1 MNKIIGYCR
10 FCGNPMMV
18 MANDE
23 MTDEDLNNQASLECD
38 CEGARAE
45 RDIQHLIK
53 TGEHSLKMIIAK
65 KSQKT
70 ADALLPFVEFIARG
84 KIKKISI
91 NFDGITTASM
101 YTASSGKKIAVETR
115 ETVVEYSDGET
126 VEMLPPDE
134 DGGRTEHE

>member
-1 MNKIIGYCR
+1 MNKIIGYCK
-10 FCGNPMMV
+10 FCGNSRIV
-18 MANDE
+18 ME
-23 MTDEDLNNQASLECD
+23 SEGMTEEDLNNQATLECD

-45 RDIQHLIK
+45 RNIQYLIK

-126 VEMLPPDE
+126 VDMLPPDE

>member
-1 MNKIIGYCR
+1 MNKIIGYCK
-10 FCGNPMMV
+10 FCGNSRMV
-18 MANDE
+18 MANDK
-23 MTDEDLNNQASLECD
+23 MTEEDLNNQASLECD

-45 RDIQHLIK
+45 RDIQHLIS
-53 TGEHSLKMIIAK
+53 TGEKSLDLIIAK
-65 KSQKT
+65 KSKKT
-70 ADALLPFVEFIARG
+70 AEALLPFVEFIARG

-115 ETVVEYSDGET
+115 ETVVEYADGET
-126 VEMLPPDE
+126 VDLLPPDE

>member
-1 MNKIIGYCR
+1 MNKIIGYCK
-10 FCGNPMMV
+10 FCGNSRIV
-18 MANDE
+18 ME
-23 MTDEDLNNQASLECD
+23 SEGMTEEDLNNQATLECD

-45 RDIQHLIK
+45 RNIQHLIK
-53 TGEHSLKMIIAK
+53 TGEHSLKMTIAK

-126 VEMLPPDE
+126 VDMLPPDE